1 MKRNN
6 LSILLIL
13 AVTIIALLAG
23 CVTPKE
29 IEYLQQKKKALNSVD
44 QPSLPEYVLQE
55 KDELYIV
62 ISSLDDANA
71 GIFSSSS
78 TSSGSTTTI
87 DPYSASLNSYE
98 VSVDGFIQMPVIGN
112 LYVKGKTLAEVNQ
125 MIKES
130 LVQILSQPFIT
141 IKLVNRYVSVLGEVH
156 NPGRFTYTQ
165 DKLTIYDAI
174 ALAGDIS
181 VFGNR
186 SEVSLT
192 RNENGKN
199 TIVILDLTSPEI
211 LKSSYFYIRPMD
223 IIYVKPLK
231 KRVWGFSE
239 IPVALLLTTV
249 TTALL
254 IYSFIKTL

>member
-1 MKRNN
+1 MKRNF
-6 LSILLIL
+6 SIILIFYATLLIG
-13 AVTIIALLAG
+13 LLSG

-29 IEYLQQKKKALNSVD
+29 IEYLQQKKESVSSFD

-55 KDELYIV
+55 KDELHIT
-62 ISSLDDANA
+62 ISSLDDPNAN
-71 GIFSSSS
+71 IFPAASQ
-78 TSSGSTTTI
+78 SSGTSNML
-87 DPYSASLNSYE
+87 DPYSASINSYE

-112 LYVKGKTLAEVNQ
+112 LYVKGKTLAEVKQ

-130 LVQILSQPFIT
+130 LIQILSQPFIT
-141 IKLVNRYVSVLGEVH
+141 VKLINRYVSVLGEVQ

-186 SEVSLT
+186 SEITLT

-199 TIVILDLTSPEI
+199 TLVVLDLTSPEI
-211 LKSSYFYIRPMD
+211 LKSPYLYVRPMD
-223 IIYVKPLK
+223 LIYIKPLK

-239 IPVALLLTTV
+239 IPVTLLLTTI

-254 IYSFIKTL
+254 IYSFVKTL